1 MSSSSYA
8 NNFLA
13 DMHVA
18 PRSRSLV
25 VLNALGILV
34 LLGIPV
40 QCKLDFPMS
49 WYDHQRAVQLCVLTL
64 SAAVLPF
71 ASFQR
76 AFSMMKALVAF
87 VLALFIM
94 LATYETPNRF
104 ILIES
109 LSTALLVIS
118 ATWWAGLIRDNQLGD
133 AILLAVQL
141 SVAFYVI
148 TLMMWFA
155 ATVPNGLTPN
165 PFTFFDGFVNP
176 RFFGA
181 WVTLTWP
188 LLLLMPACCKG
199 CSAAVRLS
207 LSISLFALAA
217 LWWSLAIF
225 SGSRAVWLAA
235 AVTILVVATR
245 GGPARRIAARGTAV
259 IVVGLVL
266 HQLIFI
272 QLAGWMTG
280 IEPVDALDRLRTSV
294 GLSQRDILWTIAWQ
308 GIIERPW
315 FGAGPMMYSASNN
328 SVASTTHNIVLQL
341 AYEWGVPATL
351 LVVGLVVRALWR
363 QYLRCRSESDSFRL
377 VLWMSI
383 VGALVEAQFDGILS
397 APHSQLLFTLMVACM
412 LSLDEPARPVLSG
425 AMVRIWPA
433 ARFLPLV
440 MAIGLW
446 CAIWPEFSRL
456 EAWEEEVWEHVGVGR
471 YQPRFWFQ
479 GLILQGP

>member
-1 MSSSSYA
+1 MS
-8 NNFLA
+8 FGL
-13 DMHVA
+13 
-18 PRSRSLV
+18 PRASQSA
-25 VLNALGILV
+25 LNALGIMI
-34 LLGIPV
+34 LLGILV
-40 QCKLDFPMS
+40 HWKLDFPAS
-49 WYDHQRAVQLCVLTL
+49 WYDHQRFVQLGVLTA
-64 SAAVLPF
+64 SAAVIPF
-71 ASFQR
+71 VSFGRSFSLLCAS
-76 AFSMMKALVAF
+76 VAC
-87 VLALFIM
+87 VLALCVVLIVHQM
-94 LATYETPNRF
+94 PNRF
-104 ILIES
+104 MLIES
-109 LSTALLVIS
+109 LNVALLVMS
-118 ATWWAGLIRDNQLGD
+118 AIWWAGLIRGCRLAD
-133 AILLAVQL
+133 ATLLAVQL
-141 SVAFYVI
+141 SVALYV
-148 TLMMWFA
+148 MMLVAWLA
-155 ATVPNGLTPN
+155 ATVPSGLLPN
-165 PFTFFDGFVNP
+165 PFTLFDGFVNP

-188 LLLLMPACCKG
+188 LLLLTPACCKG
-199 CSAAVRLS
+199 CSPTLQRS
-207 LSISLFALAA
+207 ISISLFALAA

-280 IEPVDALDRLRTSV
+280 VDPADALDRLRTDI
-294 GLSQRDILWTIAWQ
+294 GLSHRDVLWAIAWQ
-308 GIIERPW
+308 GMIEHPW
-315 FGAGPMMYSASNN
+315 FGAGPMMFSASNN

-351 LVVGLVVRALWR
+351 LVIGLVVRALWR

-412 LSLDEPARPVLSG
+412 LSLDEPAGPVLSG
-425 AMVRIWPA
+425 AMARIWPA

-440 MAIGLW
+440 MAICLW

-456 EAWEEEVWEHVGVGR
+456 QAWEREVWEHVGVGH